1 MTLSTRA
8 CCLSAL
14 LMGAAAAV
22 IGPQVLELY
31 SLLNATIYLSL
42 ALFAL
47 SMALVW
53 GHAGILC
60 FGQAIFFGLGAYA
73 YAVAGINLGDSTW
86 AIAVA
91 VAVPMLFALVLG
103 YFLFYGRLSDVYF
116 GVITLTVTLIL
127 LKLANSTS
135 GDTYRIGK
143 AQLGGFNGMP
153 DTPPLNVPFSPDM
166 PLSPEAQFM
175 LAVALLAGAYML
187 CKWLV
192 GSAFGRALAAVREN
206 EMRAELLG
214 FDARRLKLAAFAIGA
229 GIAGTAG
236 MLFATSV
243 FVSPSVFSLANAAQV
258 LIWVVIGGLGT
269 FAGPIMACL
278 VLQMLTA
285 YLGTLGWV
293 DPNIVLGALLVFFVL
308 LMPRGLLP
316 PLLDSLARLSAGK
329 PAPREVKHGL

>member
-1 MTLSTRA
+1 MTLSTRG
-8 CCLSAL
+8 CCLMAL
-14 LMGAAAAV
+14 LLGAATAV

-31 SLLNATIYLSL
+31 SLLNVTIYLSL

-73 YAVAGINLGDSTW
+73 YAVAGINFGDSTC

-116 GVITLTVTLIL
+116 GVITLTVTLIM

-135 GDTYRIGK
+135 GDTYLIGK

-153 DTPPLNVPFSPDM
+153 DTPPLNVPFNPDM

-175 LAVALLAGAYML
+175 LAVVLLAAAYVL

-192 GSAFGRALAAVREN
+192 GTCFGRALAAVREN

-269 FAGPIMACL
+269 FAGPIIACL
-278 VLQMLTA
+278 ALQLFTA

-293 DPNIVLGALLVFFVL
+293 DPNIVLGSLLVFFVL
-308 LMPRGLLP
+308 LMPRGVLP
-316 PLLDSLARLSAGK
+316 PLLDGLERLSVRKATT
-329 PAPREVKHGL
+329 REVDHGL

>member
-1 MTLSTRA
+1 MMLSTRA
-8 CCLSAL
+8 CCISAL
-14 LMGAAAAV
+14 LLGAATAI

-31 SLLNATIYLSL
+31 SLLNTTIYLSL

-53 GHAGILC
+53 GHVGILC

-73 YAVAGINLGDSTW
+73 YAVAGINFGDSTW
-86 AIAVA
+86 AITVA
-91 VAVPMLFALVLG
+91 IAVPMLFALALG

-135 GDTYRIGK
+135 GAAYRIGK

-153 DTPPLNVPFSPDM
+153 NTPPLNMPFNAQM
-166 PLSPEAQFM
+166 PLSPQAQF
-175 LAVALLAGAYML
+175 VFTVVLLTAAYVL

-192 GSAFGRALAAVREN
+192 ATAFGRALAAVREN

-214 FDARRLKLAAFAIGA
+214 FDSRRLKLMAFAIGA
-229 GIAGTAG
+229 GIAGAAG

-243 FVSPSVFSLANAAQV
+243 FVSPSVFSLTNAAQV

-269 FAGPIMACL
+269 FAGPIIACL
-278 VLQMLTA
+278 ALQLLTA
-285 YLGTLGWV
+285 WLGTLGWI
-293 DPNIVLGALLVFFVL
+293 DPNIVLGALLMLFVL
-308 LMPRGLLP
+308 LIPRGLLP
-316 PLLDSLARLSAGK
+316 LLLETSARLALRKSRDQGID
-329 PAPREVKHGL
+329 HGF

>member
-1 MTLSTRA
+1 MTLSNRA
-8 CCLSAL
+8 CCVLAL
-14 LMGAAAAV
+14 LLAAATAV

-31 SLLNATIYLSL
+31 SLLNATIYLSF

-73 YAVAGINLGDSTW
+73 YAVAGINFGDSTW

-91 VAVPMLFALVLG
+91 VGVPMLFALVLG

-143 AQLGGFNGMP
+143 AKLGGFNGMP
-153 DTPPLNVPFSPDM
+153 DTPPLNVPFNPEI
-166 PLSPEAQFM
+166 PLSPQAQFM
-175 LAVALLAGAYML
+175 LAVALLAAAYVL
-187 CKWLV
+187 CKWLA
-192 GSAFGRALAAVREN
+192 GTGFGRGLAAVREN

-278 VLQMLTA
+278 VLQLLTA
-285 YLGTLGWV
+285 YLGTLGWI
-293 DPNIVLGALLVFFVL
+293 DPNIVLGSLLVFFVL

-316 PLLDSLARLSAGK
+316 PLLDRLARLNIRK
-329 PAPREVKHGL
+329 LTPREVDHGL